1 MAKPGSIFI
10 SYRRSDSIA
19 EAGRIYDKLVEA
31 FGAERIFKDV
41 DNIPYGAD
49 FIEYLDQAVAQCD
62 VLIPLI
68 GQTWLNVTDAEGKR
82 RLDDPHDFVR
92 IEIASALKRDILV
105 LPVLLDGAVMPGPAD
120 LPEDLQTLA
129 RRNAA
134 RARHDPDFHSD
145 MRRLIEK
152 LREYFVSR
160 GIDNSESS
168 KVVAAGAFNP
178 ISESAKATSPK
189 TTGNLTLPGMLS
201 GVAGLFSLVDWLQ
214 FYELPSFL
222 AALGLLIAA
231 VLLWVRQRWGW
242 GVAIAAQVFAI
253 VLCGQ
258 AIAGIFADSEYG
270 APGLYE
276 FLMPVSISLLALIT
290 LILLLLPFMRRGF
303 P

>member
-49 FIEYLDQAVAQCD
+49 FVAYLDQAVAQCD
-62 VLIPLI
+62 VLMPLI
-68 GQTWLNVTDAEGKR
+68 GKTWLNVTDAEGKR

-92 IEIASALKRDILV
+92 IEIAAALKRDILV

-134 RARHDPDFHSD
+134 RVRHDPDFHSD
-145 MRRLIEK
+145 MRRIAEK
-152 LREYFVSR
+152 LREYFASR
-160 GIDNSESS
+160 GIDGSE
-168 KVVAAGAFNP
+168 
-178 ISESAKATSPK
+178 SPK
-189 TTGNLTLPGMLS
+189 TATAVAFDSTSKSTKAKTSNFIIPGVLS
-201 GVAGLFSLVDWLQ
+201 GVTGLISLVDWFQ
-214 FYELPSFL
+214 FYELPSL
-222 AALGLLIAA
+222 LSALGLLVAA
-231 VLLWVRQRWGW
+231 VLLCVRQRWGW

-258 AIAGIFADSEYG
+258 AIAEIFADSEYG
-270 APGLYE
+270 SPALYE

-290 LILLLLPFMRRGF
+290 LGLLLLPSIRRGSQ
-303 P
+303 